1 MRKRKSFERPEGVKS
16 GRLVVIAAEG
26 KETENIYFEQMKV
39 SFHASGVQIE
49 ILRRD
54 TNESSPEHVYRQ
66 IQDFAA
72 KYDMDEDDQLWAV
85 VDKDQWTEQM
95 LSGVAQKCSQN
106 ERYFFCVSNPC
117 FELWLILHLEDVA
130 QYAEEDRKS
139 LSENKKIKRNGDTWT
154 KKRLRELMA
163 AIANHNTTRKNFSPK
178 LKRQSKEHAIWTLI
192 PAIDGPSLWVPESIG
207 LSTAS

>member
-1 MRKRKSFERPEGVKS
+1 MRKRKSFERPEGVRS

-72 KYDMDEDDQLWAV
+72 KYVWMRTISYGRL
-85 VDKDQWTEQM
+85 
-95 LSGVAQKCSQN
+95 
-106 ERYFFCVSNPC
+106 
-117 FELWLILHLEDVA
+117 
-130 QYAEEDRKS
+130 
-139 LSENKKIKRNGDTWT
+139 WT
-154 KKRLRELMA
+154 KTSGR
-163 AIANHNTTRKNFSPK
+163 
-178 LKRQSKEHAIWTLI
+178 SKCF
-192 PAIDGPSLWVPESIG
+192 PG
-207 LSTAS
+207 